1 MPAPAR
7 FPARKPQSPVEL
19 DLSPFSSNTRR
30 VEDWE
35 QHFLEKS
42 RRRFE
47 KERLEKRRHN
57 MLRLVAAVAI
67 GATIVGG
74 LAALAILR

>member
-1 MPAPAR
+1 
-7 FPARKPQSPVEL
+7 
-19 DLSPFSSNTRR
+19 